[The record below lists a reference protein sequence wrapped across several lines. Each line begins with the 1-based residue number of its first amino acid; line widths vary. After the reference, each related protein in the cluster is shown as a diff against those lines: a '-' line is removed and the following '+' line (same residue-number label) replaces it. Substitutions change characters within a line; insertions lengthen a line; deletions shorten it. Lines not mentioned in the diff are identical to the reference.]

1 MFDCFLSI
9 RPFKQTKH
17 ETWSGKKEEEENNL
31 RRDFNWTSIGKTIS
45 FWLSRID
52 EEIMARE
59 KTELDILTIESQSF
73 FEH

>member
-9 RPFKQTKH
+9 RPFEQTKH